1 MTQKKTLENVGV
13 STQSRIFKG
22 FLILPAVG
30 IEPNADMLFFELY
43 QRESDFVSTIHVNI

>member
-13 STQSRIFKG
+13 STQSCIFKG

-30 IEPNADMLFFELY
+30 IEPTANIRFFELY
-43 QRESDFVSTIHVNI
+43 QR